1 MFETESEAKQHYA
14 KVFAQRKKEENII
27 FEYPSNNKSNQNK
40 ETKLGQV
47 ESIKKRKILIL
58 EDQRKSVLAWEM
70 HRDHIQ
76 FGKLSCRNPFK
87 IDESLINYELDSE
100 DELAEENGEDIDGE
114 KNSEDEESDDE

>member
-1 MFETESEAKQHYA
+1 
-14 KVFAQRKKEENII
+14 
-27 FEYPSNNKSNQNK
+27 
-40 ETKLGQV
+40 LGQN